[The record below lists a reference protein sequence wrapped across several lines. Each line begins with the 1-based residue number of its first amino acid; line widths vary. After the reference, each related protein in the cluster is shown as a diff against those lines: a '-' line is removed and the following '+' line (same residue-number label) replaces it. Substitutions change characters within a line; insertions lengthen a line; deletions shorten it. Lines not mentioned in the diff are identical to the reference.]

1 MKKSDT
7 LITIFGGSGFLGR
20 EVVRT
25 LAERRYRLCIA
36 VRHPHLAGHLRPPGR
51 FEEIQAVRAN
61 VCSPRSVTAA
71 VRDAEIVINLV
82 GILVGDG
89 ACTHACRYGVCFDDA
104 LDGGSAVCRIGAGE
118 DGRTAIGAPTPNPC
132 CGWGR
137 MGRPLRPENA
147 PALMRHNRC
156 PVAHARNADSANDGR
171 RVYPHWCARV
181 RGG

>member
-1 MKKSDT
+1 MKKSHT

-71 VRDAEIVINLV
+71 VRDAEIVINLYQIPLIRTR
-82 GILVGDG
+82 GP
-89 ACTHACRYGVCFDDA
+89 
-104 LDGGSAVCRIGAGE
+104 IGA
-118 DGRTAIGAPTPNPC
+118 
-132 CGWGR
+132 
-137 MGRPLRPENA
+137 
-147 PALMRHNRC
+147 
-156 PVAHARNADSANDGR
+156 
-171 RVYPHWCARV
+171 V
-181 RGG
+181 RWT